1 MQEFKLPNNRILKM
15 EQDDCPLNPREDWDN
30 LGNMICFHN
39 NYSLGDYELSKETI
53 QSLDLGIDTE
63 DFQEIW
69 KKYLN
74 PNNRLR
80 RENGASNFDL
90 HYSYLKDGNPPPKNR
105 LI

>member
-1 MQEFKLPNNRILKM
+1 MKTYDLFIESDKWSTKWKKYFDVYDHIFERFKKKKITFVEVGIL
-15 EQDDCPLNPREDWDN
+15 D
-30 LGNMICFHN
+30 GG
-39 NYSLGDYELSKETI
+39 SL
-53 QSLDLGIDTE
+53 
-63 DFQEIW
+63 EIW